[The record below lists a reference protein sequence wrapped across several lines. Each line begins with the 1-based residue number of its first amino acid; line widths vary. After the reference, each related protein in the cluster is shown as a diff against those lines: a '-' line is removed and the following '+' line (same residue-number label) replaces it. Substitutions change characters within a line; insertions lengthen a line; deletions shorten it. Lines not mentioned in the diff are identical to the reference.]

1 MASNTEHMFTN
12 IALWFSSKPNGTFI
26 LHSPV
31 PRETRAIKISS
42 FNYSGAREKLVS
54 YLSSLGT
61 IHNIQY
67 NHKDESYQI
76 LIGQKDSDNQ
86 IYTVC
91 YIPDGI
97 IEI

>member
-1 MASNTEHMFTN
+1 MTSTEHMLTN
-12 IALWFSSKPNGTFI
+12 MVLWFSSKPDGIFI

-31 PRETRAIKISS
+31 PQETRAIKISS
-42 FNYSGAREKLVS
+42 FDYSGAREKLVN
-54 YLSSLGT
+54 YLKSLGI
-61 IHNIQY
+61 IHHIQY
-67 NHKDESYQI
+67 NHNNDSYRI
-76 LIGQKDSDNQ
+76 IISTKRSGDQ

>member
-1 MASNTEHMFTN
+1 MASNAEHMFTN

-31 PRETRAIKISS
+31 PQETRAIKISS
-42 FNYSGAREKLVS
+42 FDYSGARKKLIS

-67 NHKDESYQI
+67 NHKDDSYQI
-76 LIGQKDSDNQ
+76 LISQKDSDNQ

>member
-1 MASNTEHMFTN
+1 MASNVEHMFTN
-12 IALWFSSKPNGTFI
+12 IALWFSSKPSGTFI
-26 LHSPV
+26 LHSSV
-31 PRETRAIKISS
+31 PQETRAIKISS
-42 FNYSGAREKLVS
+42 FDYSEAREKLVS

-67 NHKDESYQI
+67 NHKNDSYQI
-76 LIGQKDSDNQ
+76 LISQEDSDNQ

-91 YIPDGI
+91 YIPNGI

>member
-1 MASNTEHMFTN
+1 MASNVEHMFTN

-31 PRETRAIKISS
+31 PQETRAIKISS
-42 FNYSGAREKLVS
+42 FDYSGAREKLVS

-67 NHKDESYQI
+67 NHKDDSYQI
-76 LIGQKDSDNQ
+76 FISQKDSDNQ

>member
-1 MASNTEHMFTN
+1 MASNVEHMFTN
-12 IALWFSSKPNGTFI
+12 IALWFSSKPRGTFI
-26 LHSPV
+26 LHSTV
-31 PRETRAIKISS
+31 PQETRVIKISS
-42 FNYSGAREKLVS
+42 FDYSGAREKLVS
-54 YLSSLGT
+54 YLKSLGI

-67 NHKDESYQI
+67 NHKNDSYQI
-76 LIGQKDSDNQ
+76 LISQKDSDNQ

>member
-12 IALWFSSKPNGTFI
+12 IVLWFSSKPNGTFI

-31 PRETRAIKISS
+31 PQETRAIKISS
-42 FNYSGAREKLVS
+42 FDYSGAREKLVS

-67 NHKDESYQI
+67 NHNNDSYRI
-76 LIGQKDSDNQ
+76 IISTKSSGDQ